1 MPLKSDLHVSD
12 SFEGFSTSK
21 KDSIH
26 LRFTGR
32 EPAGSIPKICS
43 ALQKDKESKKTDR
56 SRTRSNWNHT
66 QHSTLQCRN
75 RGIFRRKAKLFLER
89 ASALRSSS
97 WEMALTNF
105 IVTVVGVGAA
115 ILLFRTDAR
124 QSAAIFRRNLR
135 QIRNWLEEET
145 ASTAKSMERSSAKEL
160 DSQIPKKETPKD
172 EKH

>member
-1 MPLKSDLHVSD
+1 
-12 SFEGFSTSK
+12 
-21 KDSIH
+21 
-26 LRFTGR
+26 
-32 EPAGSIPKICS
+32 
-43 ALQKDKESKKTDR
+43 
-56 SRTRSNWNHT
+56 
-66 QHSTLQCRN
+66 
-75 RGIFRRKAKLFLER
+75 
-89 ASALRSSS
+89 
-97 WEMALTNF
+97 MALTNF

-145 ASTAKSMERSSAKEL
+145 ASTAKTMERSSAKEL

>member
-1 MPLKSDLHVSD
+1 
-12 SFEGFSTSK
+12 
-21 KDSIH
+21 
-26 LRFTGR
+26 
-32 EPAGSIPKICS
+32 
-43 ALQKDKESKKTDR
+43 
-56 SRTRSNWNHT
+56 
-66 QHSTLQCRN
+66 
-75 RGIFRRKAKLFLER
+75 
-89 ASALRSSS
+89 
-97 WEMALTNF
+97 MALTNF